1 MAINTRT
8 TRTGRVII
16 ELDGC
21 SDYYDGAMVQGAL
34 ICKIS
39 LPAGTNINES
49 INELRGL
56 RAPDAGPNYIG
67 GIREALPGIRVLEWR
82 RVQ

>member
-1 MAINTRT
+1 MATKTRT

-21 SDYYDGAMVQGAL
+21 SDYYGGAMVQGAL
-34 ICKIS
+34 ICKVS
-39 LPAGTNINES
+39 LPADTDINES
-49 INELRGL
+49 INELRAL

-67 GIREALPGIRVLEWR
+67 AIREALPGVRVLEWR